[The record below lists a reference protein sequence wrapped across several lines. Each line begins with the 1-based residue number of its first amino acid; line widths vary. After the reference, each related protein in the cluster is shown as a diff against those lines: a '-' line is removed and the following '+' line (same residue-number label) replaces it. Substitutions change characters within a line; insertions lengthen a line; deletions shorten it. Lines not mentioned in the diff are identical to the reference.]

1 MTIGTKVPGSVRNR
15 RWTPEIEKEGFAGEE
30 AQVLARLSDHFH
42 AGGGETTVAQTA
54 ADDRRRST
62 PLSCTCRP
70 PDKHQVNCELRN
82 HFCELKNN
90 SIYEDGFNA
99 PSPLSNMCTYAYL
112 SIDRV
117 HAI

>member
-70 PDKHQVNCELRN
+70 PDNYLHLPTYVAHAGQVQNTRN
-82 HFCELKNN
+82 MINQLDKFVK
-90 SIYEDGFNA
+90 
-99 PSPLSNMCTYAYL
+99 
-112 SIDRV
+112 
-117 HAI
+117 HAIYSRSSFAPF